1 MIKRLFCLGSGKGKK
16 PDLLLKFRFPLQP
29 QGEILGRGRN
39 AEGEKM
45 RPNSLLSVREKL
57 WVPWASSEFLEND
70 HIQKLLLNAYLYMT
84 PVTNLVK
91 RKLPSTFRI
100 YSFFMNRLDHGDR
113 HFIPILKMALKGLD
127 EFTLKG
133 GLSQR

>member
-1 MIKRLFCLGSGKGKK
+1 
-16 PDLLLKFRFPLQP
+16 
-29 QGEILGRGRN
+29 
-39 AEGEKM
+39 M

-127 EFTLKG
+127 ELTLKG